1 MVSMLGKRQAALLL
15 APACLLLCVFF
26 LYPLG
31 VVAWKSI
38 YSGGFTL
45 AAYTSLFEGPL
56 FAKVLSNTLRVSVV
70 ATILSTLAGYCLA
83 VHIARQTDAK
93 RLIFLT
99 LVMVPL
105 WTSVLVKSF
114 SLTVLLGDQ
123 GLLNHAMVS
132 LFGEQ
137 ARTSLLFNGTGVIIG
152 MINYLLPFTVFPI
165 LASLLAVDPQLARAA
180 RLMGAGPVRIFLR
193 ITLPLTMPGVMA
205 ATLMAMTLSLGMFVT
220 PALLGGRQDMM
231 MANLVD
237 LYTRQI
243 LDWEGAAAISMILL
257 AISGVFILLLLK
269 VQSGNPAQ
277 KEHAA

>member
-1 MVSMLGKRQAALLL
+1 MVSMLGKRHAALLL
-15 APACLLLCVFF
+15 MPACLLLLVFF

-38 YSGGFTL
+38 YADGFTL
-45 AAYTSLFEGPL
+45 AAYRALFDGPL
-56 FAKVLSNTLRVSVV
+56 FSKVLTNTLRVSVI
-70 ATILSTLAGYCLA
+70 ATLLSTLAGYCIA
-83 VHIARQTDAK
+83 VHIARQTASK

-123 GLLNHAMVS
+123 GLVNQALVA

-137 ARTSLLFNGTGVIIG
+137 ARVQLLFNGVGVIIG

-165 LASLLAVDPQLARAA
+165 LASLLAVDPLLARAA
-180 RLMGAGPVRIFLR
+180 RLMGAGPIRIFLR

-243 LDWEGAAAISMILL
+243 LDWEGASAIAMVLL
-257 AISGVFILLLLK
+257 AISGAFILMLLK
-269 VQSGNPAQ
+269 IQSANPAQ
-277 KEHAA
+277 KEHTA

>member
-1 MVSMLGKRQAALLL
+1 MVNMLEKRHAALLL
-15 APACLLLCVFF
+15 APACLLLLVFF

-38 YSGGFTL
+38 YADGFTL
-45 AAYTSLFEGPL
+45 SAYVALFEGEL
-56 FAKVLSNTLRVSVV
+56 FGKVLSNTLWVSVV
-70 ATILSTLAGYCLA
+70 ATVLSTLAGYCLA
-83 VHIARQTDAK
+83 AHIARQTDGR
-93 RLIFLT
+93 RLLYLT
-99 LVMVPL
+99 MVMVPL

-123 GLLNHAMVS
+123 GLLNRALVA

-137 ARTSLLFNGTGVIIG
+137 ARLQMLFNGTGVILG

-180 RLMGAGPVRIFLR
+180 RLMGAGPIRIFWR
-193 ITLPLTMPGVMA
+193 ITLPLSMPGVMA
-205 ATLMAMTLSLGMFVT
+205 AALMAMTLSLGMFVT
-220 PALLGGRQDMM
+220 PALLGGRQDLM

-243 LDWEGAAAISMILL
+243 LDWEGASAIAMVLL
-257 AISGVFILLLLK
+257 AVSGAFILLLLK
-269 VQSGNPAQ
+269 VQSKQADQ
-277 KEHAA
+277 SERVE